1 MIGKIACSSS
11 ALNCAKVL
19 NGAGTLGVLVPRMCT
34 TFGAAEGEHADCS
47 VITGQAATCAATG
60 VAHLH
65 TTLDVKGECNS
76 LSAVRR

>member
-1 MIGKIACSSS
+1 
-11 ALNCAKVL
+11 
-19 NGAGTLGVLVPRMCT
+19 MCT